1 MVTLIFKKSPKSSL
15 NIIVHFEKSFNFLQ
29 RYRVI
34 HARSLIHTVWHK
46 SLVHLEYVLISR
58 DWKEISGWLK
68 RHCVPRDERMKDQW
82 SKFQSYNRLPADG
95 ETGFGQK
102 KGVRVFW
109 WNKLYTL
116 RQIKCDMFFWNRF
129 VSLQPVV
136 DNPPEKG
143 ATKKFLKQKL

>member
-1 MVTLIFKKSPKSSL
+1 MSL
-15 NIIVHFEKSFNFLQ
+15 FYYFFYEGVLHLSYTWKNEIKPTYSEAD
-29 RYRVI
+29 Y
-34 HARSLIHTVWHK
+34 TVWHK

-68 RHCVPRDERMKDQW
+68 RHCVSRDERMKDQW